1 MTPDLP
7 SLCLPLRP
15 PIGPHWG
22 RKPAPTPRQ
31 KLAKAGAAALR
42 PVLAASLVALGAMAP
57 LAGLAWEV
65 RGGAVSGDRIDGNR
79 IDGNRGG
86 VGGAYRFN
94 GDDWR
99 GGYNGAHPLYGDG
112 ARPAYG
118 QGFNPGSNSRPAGVN
133 PYNSNDN
140 RINNYPYNRAV
151 VNPYNRPYNGAY
163 NGPNNFYNRPYNGWH
178 SGWNNGGYWNSRP
191 WNAGW
196 YRWTPNSWGW
206 WGGNAMAWGLA
217 GLATG
222 AAITSLVNNA
232 AAVQSPLIMVP
243 QTNYQLNYGSVEAV
257 GNYGV
262 SFNYLVNG
270 MPVYGAANCQ
280 QGLINGQIPNNSNQ
294 AQLLNAVCQVA
305 YGNGG

>member
-1 MTPDLP
+1 MTPDLL
-7 SLCLPLRP
+7 SLCLPRRRRSGASGRP
-15 PIGPHWG
+15 EPAAGP
-22 RKPAPTPRQ
+22 RRTRAQ
-31 KLAKAGAAALR
+31 SAAAVLR
-42 PVLAASLVALGAMAP
+42 PVVAAGLVALGAMAP

-65 RGGAVSGDRIDGNR
+65 RGGGVDVNR
-79 IDGNRGG
+79 AGG
-86 VGGAYRFN
+86 GSYHFS

-118 QGFNPGSNSRPAGVN
+118 QGFDPGINTRPNPVN
-133 PYNSNDN
+133 PYNSTDN
-140 RINNYPYNRAV
+140 RFNNYPYNRGGF
-151 VNPYNRPYNGAY
+151 NPNYRPYNGT
-163 NGPNNFYNRPYNGWH
+163 NNFYNRPYNGWH
-178 SGWNNGGYWNSRP
+178 QGWNNGGYWNSRP

-206 WGGNAMAWGLA
+206 WGGSALGWGLA

-232 AAVQSPLIMVP
+232 AAVQSPLIVVP

-262 SFNYLVNG
+262 SFTYLING
-270 MPVYGAANCQ
+270 MPINGAANCR
-280 QGLINGQIPNNSNQ
+280 QGLLNGQIPSNGNQ

>member
-15 PIGPHWG
+15 PIGPQGG

-65 RGGAVSGDRIDGNR
+65 RGGAVDVD
-79 IDGNRGG
+79 RGG
-86 VGGAYRFN
+86 VGGAYHFN

-118 QGFNPGSNSRPAGVN
+118 QGFNPGINSRPAGVN
-133 PYNSNDN
+133 PYNSNYN

-151 VNPYNRPYNGAY
+151 FNPYNRPYNGAY

-196 YRWTPNSWGW
+196 YRWAPNSWGW

-280 QGLINGQIPNNSNQ
+280 QGLINGQIPNNGNQ